1 MASGQVLH
9 ASRTNASLCGLYA
22 LRDPLRP
29 SPVTALQIVSSQ
41 KRQVEQAPKPGQ
53 KGTC

>member
-1 MASGQVLH
+1 MAPGQVLH
-9 ASRTNASLCGLYA
+9 ASRTNASLRDLHA
-22 LRDPLRP
+22 LRDHLRP
-29 SPVTALQIVSSQ
+29 SPVTALQTVSSQ